1 MESIIKTTRGNY
13 KMKVKANNDNIIKLT
28 IYKIDNKLV
37 IENYNNPN
45 EFIQICSIDENYKL
59 NKDVNGKLQFIV
71 DINTASEIEKQDKDL
86 YKAII

>member
-1 MESIIKTTRGNY
+1 
-13 KMKVKANNDNIIKLT
+13 MKVKANNDNIIKLT

-86 YKAII
+86 YKTII

>member
-1 MESIIKTTRGNY
+1 MKTKQGNY

-28 IYKIDNKLV
+28 IFKINNKLV

-59 NKDVNGKLQFIV
+59 NKDFNGKLQFIV
-71 DINTASEIEKQDKDL
+71 DINSELIEKQDKDL